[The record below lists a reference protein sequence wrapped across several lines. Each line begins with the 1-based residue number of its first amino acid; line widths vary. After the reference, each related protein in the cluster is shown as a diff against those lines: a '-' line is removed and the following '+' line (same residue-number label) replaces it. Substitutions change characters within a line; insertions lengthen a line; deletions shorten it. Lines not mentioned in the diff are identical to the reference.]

1 MKKNSEIRIVDI
13 ARLAGVSAGTVDR
26 VIHNRGK
33 VSAANQEKIERA
45 LRETGYEPNLD
56 ARALASRREYPI
68 AVVAPLY
75 EGSGYWSMVGE
86 GISKAAA
93 ELRRYNLSADF
104 FRFDQYDRSSF
115 PTAGDIFREKEY
127 KGVVIAT
134 LFEAGAKELSAELDA
149 RGVPYIYIDSVI
161 EGQNDVAYFGVD
173 AHRSGYIAGRLLTAE
188 VGPDAFVLV
197 AHIRFSH
204 TGISLQMRARE
215 EGLLEY
221 LSASNH
227 RGAVEQVELDPDDES
242 SLAALKGCLSAHDGP
257 VGAIVLNSRI
267 YELAAMLERLPEEV
281 RRRVVAAGFE
291 AIAPNVEAMR
301 RGAVGLLISQRP
313 ELQGYDAVKALAG
326 VFLSGVRPA
335 RRVNFMPIDIII
347 PENVEYYNNYKL

>member
-1 MKKNSEIRIVDI
+1 MKRSTEIRIVDI

-33 VSAANQEKIERA
+33 VSAANKEKIERA

-75 EGSGYWSMVGE
+75 EGSGYWSMVGD

-134 LFEAGAKELSAELDA
+134 LFEEKATELSAELDA
-149 RGVPYIYIDSVI
+149 RGVPYVYIDSVI
-161 EGQNDVAYFGVD
+161 EGQRDVAYFGVD
-173 AHRSGYIAGRLLTAE
+173 ARRSGYIAGRMLTAE
-188 VGPDAFVLV
+188 VGPDARILV
-197 AHIRFSH
+197 AHIRFSR
-204 TGISLQMRARE
+204 TEISLQMHARE
-215 EGLLEY
+215 QGLLEY
-221 LSASNH
+221 LAASNH
-227 RGAVEQVELDPDDES
+227 QGAVDHVELDPDDGGSLSLLES
-242 SLAALKGCLSAHDGP
+242 YLSAADGP
-257 VGAIVLNSRI
+257 VGAIVLNSRV
-267 YELAAMLERLPEEV
+267 YELAAMLERLPEMV
-281 RRRVVAAGFE
+281 RRRVFTAGFE

-301 RGAVGLLISQRP
+301 RGGVGLLISQRP

-326 VFLSGVRPA
+326 VFLSGARPA
-335 RRVNFMPIDIII
+335 SRVNFMPIDIII